1 MCAVGTQLAPSTQ
14 TGPPLPIS
22 DHNPFPEPLGVA
34 PQLTVGCDH
43 SSPPALYSPL
53 GGQPCS
59 PDLWTLRRQERDA
72 LRRAHSSLLA
82 PNFSTVSH
90 TWSSVISSSSS
101 RLSCPGAI
109 SYQGGERG
117 GKTTRGHLLLNE
129 HLGVQSKEPF
139 PPEGFGVWEGS
150 WGLCGGILH
159 SSGVSTP
166 TAGGAMEGSGQHPP
180 PCSISPCR
188 ETTGSCC
195 SLPLHFPP
203 PLAMV
208 IL

>member
-1 MCAVGTQLAPSTQ
+1 MCSSDLWSFRGYRVYPSPPTSPPHQPPCHTDVHGWCPTTGMCAVGTQLAPSTQ

-109 SYQGGERG
+109 SYQGGGKRG
-117 GKTTRGHLLLNE
+117 KN
-129 HLGVQSKEPF
+129 
-139 PPEGFGVWEGS
+139 
-150 WGLCGGILH
+150 
-159 SSGVSTP
+159 
-166 TAGGAMEGSGQHPP
+166 HPWA
-180 PCSISPCR
+180 S
-188 ETTGSCC
+188 
-195 SLPLHFPP
+195 
-203 PLAMV
+203 AAQ
-208 IL
+208 